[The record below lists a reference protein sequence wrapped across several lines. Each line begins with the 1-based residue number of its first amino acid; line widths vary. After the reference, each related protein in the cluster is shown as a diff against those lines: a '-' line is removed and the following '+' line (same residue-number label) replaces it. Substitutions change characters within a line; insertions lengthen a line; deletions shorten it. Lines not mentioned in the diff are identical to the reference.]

1 MRSTLVYASKTE
13 NLNSFLQSF
22 FRTSIDGPPLMCLC
36 ICVRY
41 ESTFQFL
48 WSWRHCYWCIF
59 IFMWIY
65 SLLTRCTIYLSYLCV
80 CVFLFIYDCYRW
92 IWNSINAN
100 NATITVIQSASIC
113 PIERKRVKKC
123 WCDHFGITKFSDFFF
138 HFKYSDWYPIST
150 SNNTLDSCFFSTL
163 PSVTEWV
170 RMWIY

>member
-22 FRTSIDGPPLMCLC
+22 FRASIDGPPLMCLC

-48 WSWRHCYWCIF
+48 WSWRHCYCYIYVNLFTSNEVYDLFIIF
-59 IFMWIY
+59 V
-65 SLLTRCTIYLSYLCV
+65 CV
-80 CVFLFIYDCYRW
+80 CFFLFIYDCYRW

-123 WCDHFGITKFSDFFF
+123 WCDHFGITKVSDFFF